1 MIEGCGFVPVTENS
15 GRTYSDIRKFLKG
28 AAKYGTFEPAA
39 DNRDP
44 LSEAELL
51 VAINYFAMFL
61 LKVRA
66 MQRKAAKQASNETK
80 KRGLRKINDHRPC
93 RWYSKGRQLL
103 TMSFAV
109 VLP

>member
-1 MIEGCGFVPVTENS
+1 MMEGCGFVPVTENS

-80 KRGLRKINDHRPC
+80 KRGLRKL
-93 RWYSKGRQLL
+93 KKAGL
-103 TMSFAV
+103 
-109 VLP
+109 